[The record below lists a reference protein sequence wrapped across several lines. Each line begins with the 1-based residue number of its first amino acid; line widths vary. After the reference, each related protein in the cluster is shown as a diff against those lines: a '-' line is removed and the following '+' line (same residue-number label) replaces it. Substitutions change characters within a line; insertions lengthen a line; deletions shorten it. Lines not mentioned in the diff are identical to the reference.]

1 MPDDAEDTTATA
13 TLVTS
18 GPTTA
23 SEESW
28 SVKTLWRDGGT
39 LPLYCAAWRNLA
51 AVTSGRAVA

>member
-1 MPDDAEDTTATA
+1 MPDDAEDPTATA

-39 LPLYCAAWRNLA
+39 LPMYCATWRDPA
-51 AVTSGRAVA
+51 TASGGRAAA